1 MNHLIFSLNA
11 TLPIFIVMVIGM
23 LLKKCKIIDDS
34 FVSKANK
41 LVFQVCLPLLVFQDL
56 VHNDFVKAWDS
67 KFVLFCFVVTV
78 LSITISIVLAK
89 LFVKKKL
96 QGEFIQGSYRS
107 SAAILGIA
115 LIQNIYGTSA
125 MGPLMILGSVP
136 LYNMMAV
143 IVLSLF
149 HEEISFNK
157 KVIKKT
163 LLGIIKNPI
172 IIGIICGIV
181 VSLMNIQIPTV
192 LDKSVDYVA
201 RLATP
206 LGLMAMGASFHF
218 EKVLVYSKETLLAV
232 FMKLIGFTA
241 LFLPLAIMLGF
252 RNDQLIAIL
261 VMLASATT
269 VSSYIMARN
278 MGHEGV
284 LTTGIV
290 MLSTLLCAFSITMWL
305 FIIKSIGVI

>member
-1 MNHLIFSLNA
+1 
-11 TLPIFIVMVIGM
+11 
-23 LLKKCKIIDDS
+23 
-34 FVSKANK
+34 
-41 LVFQVCLPLLVFQDL
+41 
-56 VHNDFVKAWDS
+56 
-67 KFVLFCFVVTV
+67 
-78 LSITISIVLAK
+78 
-89 LFVKKKL
+89 
-96 QGEFIQGSYRS
+96 
-107 SAAILGIA
+107 
-115 LIQNIYGTSA
+115 
-125 MGPLMILGSVP
+125 
-136 LYNMMAV
+136 
-143 IVLSLF
+143 
-149 HEEISFNK
+149 
-157 KVIKKT
+157 
-163 LLGIIKNPI
+163 
-172 IIGIICGIV
+172 
-181 VSLMNIQIPTV
+181 MNIQIPTV